1 MDVKDK
7 VAIVTGAGSGI
18 GAALTRKLV
27 AAGARV
33 TAVDLDETGV
43 RATIADLGE
52 HADRAS
58 AQTADVSDSDQIAGL
73 IAHTRETFGPVDLYF
88 ANAGIIG
95 PTGLGDSDEE
105 WLRTVNVNTLA
116 HVRAARLL
124 VPEWLERGSGYFVAT
139 ASAAG
144 LLSQIGAAAYSTTK
158 AAAVGFA
165 DWLSITYGD
174 QGIGVS
180 CLCPQGVNT
189 AMLHWGEDQDDDR
202 DSIGSRVV
210 TGAGAVLEPD
220 DVADVV
226 LQAVRDEQFLIL
238 PHPEVAEYMTRK
250 ATDRER
256 WLRGMRRLQAKAR
269 SAG

>member
-33 TAVDLDETGV
+33 TAVDLDEAGI
-43 RATIADLGE
+43 RATIADLGDA
-52 HADRAS
+52 ADRAS
-58 AQTADVSDSDQIAGL
+58 GRTADVSKTDQIAEL
-73 IAHTRETFGPVDLYF
+73 IEHTRSTFGPVDLYF
-88 ANAGIIG
+88 ANAGIVG
-95 PTGLGDSDEE
+95 PNGLGDSDDD
-105 WLRTVNVNTLA
+105 WLRTIDVNTMA
-116 HVRAARLL
+116 HVRAAQLL
-124 VPEWLERGSGYFVAT
+124 VPEWLERGSGYFIST

-144 LLSQIGAAAYSTTK
+144 LLSQIGAAALVVEY

-174 QGIGVS
+174 RGIGVS

-189 AMLHWGEDQDDDR
+189 AMLNWQGDDGNR
-202 DSIGSRVV
+202 SVGSQVV

-220 DVADVV
+220 DVADIV
-226 LQAVRDEQFLIL
+226 LQAVADEQFLIL

-256 WLRGMRRLQAKAR
+256 WLRGMRRLQAR
-269 SAG
+269 TAGTD

>member
-27 AAGARV
+27 AAGAQV
-33 TAVDLDETGV
+33 IAVDLDETGV
-43 RATIADLGE
+43 AATIADLGE
-52 HADRAS
+52 ASDRAS
-58 AQTADVSDSDQIAGL
+58 GRTADVSDGEQIAAL
-73 IAHTRETFGPVDLYF
+73 IEHTRTTFGPVDLYF

-95 PTGLGDSDEE
+95 PSGLGDSDEE
-105 WLRTVNVNTLA
+105 WQRTINVNTLA

-144 LLSQIGAAAYSTTK
+144 LLTQIGAAAYSATK

-165 DWLSITYGD
+165 DWLSVTYGD

-180 CLCPQGVNT
+180 CLCPMGVNT
-189 AMLHWGEDQDDDR
+189 AMLNSGFQDDEKR
-202 DSIGSRVV
+202 ESLGARVV
-210 TGAGAVLEPD
+210 TSAGAVLEPD
-220 DVADVV
+220 DVADMV
-226 LQAVRDEQFLIL
+226 LQAVAAEQFLIL
-238 PHPEVAEYMTRK
+238 PHPEVGEFMNRK
-250 ATDRER
+250 AADRER
-256 WLRGMRRLQAKAR
+256 WLRGMRRLQA
-269 SAG
+269 SASDAG

>member
-27 AAGARV
+27 ASGARV
-33 TAVDLDETGV
+33 TAVDLDEAGV
-43 RATIADLGE
+43 AATIADLGDK
-52 HADRAS
+52 ADRVS
-58 AQTADVSDSDQIAGL
+58 GRTADVSNSEAIAEL
-73 IAHTRETFGPVDLYF
+73 IEHTRTTFGPVDLYF

-95 PTGLGDSDEE
+95 PRDLGDSDED
-105 WLRTVNVNTLA
+105 WLRTIDVNTLA

-124 VPEWLERGSGYFVAT
+124 VPEWLERGSGYFIAT

-165 DWLSITYGD
+165 DWMSITYGD
-174 QGIGVS
+174 RGIGVS

-189 AMLHWGEDQDDDR
+189 AMLNQD
-202 DSIGSRVV
+202 SESGSVGARVV

-220 DVADVV
+220 DVADIV
-226 LQAVRDEQFLIL
+226 LKAVNDEQFLIL
-238 PHPEVAEYMTRK
+238 PHPEVGEYMARK
-250 ATDRER
+250 ANDRER
-256 WLRGMRRLQAKAR
+256 WLRGMRRLQAKA
-269 SAG
+269 SGN

>member
-1 MDVKDK
+1 MDVKGK

-27 AAGARV
+27 AAGAQV
-33 TAVDLDETGV
+33 TAVDMDGTGV
-43 RATIADLGE
+43 RATIAELGDQ
-52 HADRAS
+52 ADRAS

-73 IAHTRETFGPVDLYF
+73 IAHTREKFGPVDLYF

-95 PTGLGDSDEE
+95 PRGLGDSDEK
-105 WLRTVNVNTLA
+105 WLRTIDVNTLA

-124 VPEWLERGSGYFVAT
+124 VPEWLERGSGYFIAT

-144 LLSQIGAAAYSTTK
+144 LLTQIGAAAYSTTK

-165 DWLSITYGD
+165 DWLSVTYGD
-174 QGIGVS
+174 AGIGVS

-189 AMLHWGEDQDDDR
+189 AMLNADSDSG
-202 DSIGSRVV
+202 SIGARVV

-220 DVADVV
+220 DVADIV
-226 LQAVRDEQFLIL
+226 LKAINEEQFLIL
-238 PHPEVAEYMTRK
+238 PHPEVGEYMNRK
-250 ATDRER
+250 ASDRER
-256 WLRGMRRLQAKAR
+256 WLRGMRRLQAR
-269 SAG
+269 SGDA

>member
-18 GAALTRKLV
+18 GAALVRKLV

-52 HADRAS
+52 AGDRAS
-58 AQTADVSDSDQIAGL
+58 AQTADVSDSEQIAGL
-73 IAHTRETFGPVDLYF
+73 IEHTREKFGPVDLYF

-95 PTGLGDSDEE
+95 PSGLGDSDED

-124 VPEWLERGSGYFVAT
+124 VPEWLERGSGYFIAT

-144 LLSQIGAAAYSTTK
+144 LLTQIGAAAYSTTK

-165 DWLSITYGD
+165 DWLSVTYGD

-180 CLCPQGVNT
+180 CLCPMGVNT
-189 AMLHWGEDQDDDR
+189 AMLHWGEDQGTEE
-202 DSIGSRVV
+202 DSLGSRVV
-210 TGAGAVLEPD
+210 TSAGAVLEPD
-220 DVADVV
+220 DVAQVV
-226 LQAVRDEQFLIL
+226 LEAVNEERFLIL
-238 PHPEVAEYMTRK
+238 PHPEVAEFMIRK
-250 ATDRER
+250 ASDRER
-256 WLRGMRRLQAKAR
+256 WLRGMRRLQATTR
-269 SAG
+269 GEG

>member
-33 TAVDLDETGV
+33 TAVDLDETGI
-43 RATIADLGE
+43 RATIADLGDQ
-52 HADRAS
+52 ADRAS
-58 AQTADVSDSDQIAGL
+58 GQTADVSNSDQIAAL
-73 IAHTRETFGPVDLYF
+73 IEHTNEKFGPVDLYF

-95 PTGLGDSDEE
+95 PHGLGDSDEE
-105 WLRTVNVNTLA
+105 WLRTIDVNTLA

-124 VPEWLERGSGYFVAT
+124 VPEWLERGSGYFIAT

-144 LLSQIGAAAYSTTK
+144 LLSQIDAAAYSTTK

-174 QGIGVS
+174 RGIGVS

-189 AMLHWGEDQDDDR
+189 AMLNSDSDSG
-202 DSIGSRVV
+202 SIGAQVV

-226 LQAVRDEQFLIL
+226 LQAIADEQFLIL
-238 PHPEVAEYMTRK
+238 PHPEVGEYMKRK
-250 ATDRER
+250 ASDRER
-256 WLRGMRRLQAKAR
+256 WLRGMRRLQAKT
-269 SAG
+269 SAAN

>member
-27 AAGARV
+27 AAGAQV
-33 TAVDLDETGV
+33 TAVDMDEAGV
-43 RATIADLGE
+43 RATIADLGDQ
-52 HADRAS
+52 ADRAS
-58 AQTADVSDSDQIAGL
+58 AQTADVSSSDQIAAL
-73 IAHTRETFGPVDLYF
+73 IAHTREKFGPVDLYF
-88 ANAGIIG
+88 ANAGIVG
-95 PTGLGDSDEE
+95 PNGLGDSDEE
-105 WLRTVNVNTLA
+105 WLRAIDVNTLA

-124 VPEWLERGSGYFVAT
+124 VPEWLERGAGYFVST

-174 QGIGVS
+174 DGIGVS

-189 AMLHWGEDQDDDR
+189 AMLNWQGDNGGQ
-202 DSIGSRVV
+202 SVGSQVV
-210 TGAGAVLEPD
+210 TSAGAVLEPD
-220 DVADVV
+220 DVADIV
-226 LQAVRDEQFLIL
+226 LQAVADEQFLIL

-256 WLRGMRRLQAKAR
+256 WLRGMRRLQAKTRDA
-269 SAG
+269 